1 MKSIQLA
8 HQLVSDQLGGGEVVI
23 DATAGNG
30 HDTLFLA
37 QQVGA
42 SGTVYSFD
50 VQEEAIRMTG
60 SRLEEAQV
68 SDRVI
73 MCNTGHENMDEAI
86 SATDWGNVSVVMF
99 NLGYLPGGDHSIT
112 TLKATT
118 LTALRKALECLRGG
132 GFLVV
137 ICYPGHDEGLEES
150 VEVLTFLESLNQSQY
165 LTKNYRDSSVPHNAP
180 FLVSVQKRSVER

>member
-1 MKSIQLA
+1 MKSIHLA
-8 HQLVSDQLGGGEVVI
+8 HQLVSDQLVGGEVVI

-50 VQEEAIRMTG
+50 VQEEAIRITG
-60 SRLEEAQV
+60 SRLEEAKV

-73 MCNTGHENMDEAI
+73 MCNAGHENMDEVI
-86 SATDWGNVSVVMF
+86 SASDWGNVSAIMF

-112 TLKATT
+112 TLEATT
-118 LTALRKALECLRGG
+118 LTALGKSLECLKED
-132 GFLVV
+132 GFLAVL
-137 ICYPGHDEGLEES
+137 CYPGHDEGLEES
-150 VEVLTFLESLNQSQY
+150 VKVLTFLESLDQSQF
-165 LTKNYRDSSVPHNAP
+165 LTKNYQDASAPDNAP
-180 FLVSVQKRSVER
+180 FLISVQKRSI